1 MMDGSMF
8 PDGWHPTMDQWKRD
22 FQGDARYLTR
32 LRRPPKYYLIDFGL
46 SRRYNPANGPPL
58 EPPINGGDKTVPEFQ
73 GSISPCNPF
82 PTDIYYAGNFIR
94 VAVMKEYKGLGFMGS
109 LVSDMVQNDPAK
121 RPTIDEVVTRF
132 DVIRKQLGTMKLRS
146 RVGPRDESF
155 GAIRDLAQLFR
166 IVKHAL
172 QGLPAIPTR

>member
-1 MMDGSMF
+1 
-8 PDGWHPTMDQWKRD
+8 
-22 FQGDARYLTR
+22 
-32 LRRPPKYYLIDFGL
+32 
-46 SRRYNPANGPPL
+46 
-58 EPPINGGDKTVPEFQ
+58 
-73 GSISPCNPF
+73 
-82 PTDIYYAGNFIR
+82 
-94 VAVMKEYKGLGFMGS
+94 MGS

-132 DVIRKQLGTMKLRS
+132 DVIQKQLGTMKLRS
-146 RVGPRDESF
+146 RVGPWDESF